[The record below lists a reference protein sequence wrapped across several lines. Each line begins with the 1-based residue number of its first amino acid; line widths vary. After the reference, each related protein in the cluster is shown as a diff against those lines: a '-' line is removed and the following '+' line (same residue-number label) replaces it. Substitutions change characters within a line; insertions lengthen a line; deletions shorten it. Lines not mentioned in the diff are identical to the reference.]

1 MTCKQLQA
9 TGEQNIQALV
19 AQLISGMTGA
29 PQSAP
34 QGGLP
39 PLPGF
44 PVATAES
51 PTLEEPLSVTV
62 GLPPLPSIM
71 VATAGGPALAE
82 GPLPLAGGLLSAL
95 SLPPFAAP
103 GGLLPAGADLAPTS
117 AAPSISLPQPAF
129 PLAAAPGPAVGN
141 LPQAGVLQQLVADA
155 SNGAAAALTAGPNQ
169 ASANR
174 AVQAVLSQLPALPPL
189 PVAGVWFCV
198 HFKAAGV
205 QDYDAFCNITT
216 ASSGHLSAPFEC

>member
-1 MTCKQLQA
+1 MQA
-9 TGEQNIQALV
+9 TEGQNIQALV

-44 PVATAES
+44 PVAIAES
-51 PTLEEPLSVTV
+51 PTSGEPLSVTV
-62 GLPPLPSIM
+62 GLPPLPSNT
-71 VATAGGPALAE
+71 VATAGGPSLAE
-82 GPLPLAGGLLSAL
+82 GPLPLAVGLL
-95 SLPPFAAP
+95 LPPLAAP

-129 PLAAAPGPAVGN
+129 PLAAASEPAVGN

-189 PVAGVWFCV
+189 PVAGAWFCLN
-198 HFKAAGV
+198 FKAAGV
-205 QDYDAFCNITT
+205 QNYDAFCNITT